1 MIRAAAMRSLGTC
14 FVGLFLITQIVG
26 VVSLLSEHTAHV
38 AGTESLAS
46 QGSVSTGNI
55 PKSRR
60 HRGDA
65 DGFIQDHELRDL
77 NGTLTYL
84 SRLCEI
90 AFVPASNIAYVPAV
104 FVGGNP
110 IVLERPR
117 SRCGLF
123 ELSMSCFV

>member
-1 MIRAAAMRSLGTC
+1 
-14 FVGLFLITQIVG
+14 VFLIAQIVG

-60 HRGDA
+60 HCGDA
-65 DGFIQDHELRDL
+65 DGFIQDHELQDL

-104 FVGGNP
+104 LVGGDP
-110 IVLERPR
+110 IVLERPPKPMR
-117 SRCGLF
+117 SI
-123 ELSMSCFV
+123 

>member
-1 MIRAAAMRSLGTC
+1 MIRAAAMRSLGTW
-14 FVGLFLITQIVG
+14 FVGVFLIAQIVG

-55 PKSRR
+55 PKSRH

-65 DGFIQDHELRDL
+65 DSFIQDHELQDL

-104 FVGGNP
+104 LVDGDP
-110 IVLERPR
+110 IVLERPPKPMW
-117 SRCGLF
+117 SI
-123 ELSMSCFV
+123 

>member
-1 MIRAAAMRSLGTC
+1 MIRAPTMRSLGTW
-14 FVGLFLITQIVG
+14 FVGLFLIAQIVG

-38 AGTESLAS
+38 AGTELLAS

-55 PKSRR
+55 PNGR
-60 HRGDA
+60 HHCGDA
-65 DGFIQDHELRDL
+65 DGFIQDHELQDL

-104 FVGGNP
+104 LVDGDP
-110 IVLERPR
+110 IVLDRPPKPMR
-117 SRCGLF
+117 SI
-123 ELSMSCFV
+123 